1 MTAILDM
8 LSRLGLIVGR
18 KIHSDV
24 PDSQMHNKSIISRVR
39 RRTMLAALVAGLLP
53 CAHVY
58 ALVSSEPLSEDGSYT
73 ISTNKKAELEA
84 QNPDIRI
91 DSYSLTETYMNPVGP
106 PTATQLGSRVSY
118 VATGKAAGV
127 YNYSFQIA
135 WTIVVNGVGV
145 YGGTASEST
154 TVRVVS
160 QGDLTQV
167 KGLDRYEIY
176 YGDINSD
183 GKDGDIYLH
192 GKDLF
197 VLIAGD
203 INIPL
208 LLQGPPGILYAK
220 TTEGHS
226 VAQAFSLN
234 KSQLVQYLKAQEGR
248 DYAIGDINKD
258 GKQDLA
264 IRGKQSGMTGLVLMS
279 SANLAYPA
287 QQQFVT
293 TATVAGEVLDYMDR
307 SRQIRLADKNGDGVL
322 DISLWKDDHFNA
334 SWDLISSAA
343 GLVTFSPTFDK
354 RPLYQPATLVGSSDG
369 NFRVTEQGAATYI
382 MPISVPAGT
391 AGVVPSVSL
400 SYSSQA
406 GNDIAGYGW
415 SLGAYSAIRRCP
427 KSLSHDGKSEPLKLD
442 DQDALCLDGSR
453 LIQSGSYL
461 RTELDSYV
469 RVKKQ
474 SDYYTVEG
482 KDGSIKFYGKNAA
495 ERQIA
500 ADGKIIQWALNKAC
514 DSIGNCIDYKYE
526 QVNTLPNKGSD
537 FRLTQIAYAY
547 GGSTLTNA
555 NALVDFVYENEDRGD
570 SSRVFVAGN
579 PILSTKRLKEIQVKS
594 RLNSGLGFSELRRY
608 ALQYK
613 RHSPADPYIRSYLD
627 GIQECVGGDC
637 LPETRF
643 TWVHNGSDEFDTA
656 SWDGTM
662 LFEAGHSFMGDFVP
676 LDVNG
681 DGYMDIAWV
690 ENDHEHGNDHHNG
703 YVRYAFYD
711 PVTKGYVRGPFSDG
725 SLYRY
730 ISGAGASVANESGWI
745 RLQALDYNAD
755 GRMDLALYSNGFNRW
770 QIHYA
775 VPYGN
780 SWRLARDGIWV
791 SNIGVSTTML
801 DVDSDGLMDILNYG
815 SLYNLKTT
823 PTGSSIDLPYSYQ
836 KSTPNPTWTFTA
848 KPFTIDPATP
858 IFDPISNDTIR
869 IVPRLS
875 KKLLSAG
882 DLNGDGSADVL
893 LIDRKA
899 AIKEFFSTASDP
911 AEWVYRDCT
920 YVEEHYY
927 AMLNN
932 GNGLSFTEFAYLG
945 SAKELNPNPTR
956 CGTESDTAPMLS
968 IQVPNLNNDA
978 YTDLVIRSGSDFYY
992 FLNHGKGFSNASI
1005 LEVASPPE
1013 VEGKTI
1019 QKYKLV
1025 GGVLL
1030 ASFNTESDAKGAYI
1044 NFADINNDGFGD
1056 FVKGVPSAQ
1065 YSSYYYYQNWLPNE
1079 NRFSS
1084 LSPNVKMPLFTN
1096 TNRYFFLDATG
1107 DGHLDYLRV
1116 YNDNRMQLVPN
1127 KATGLNNLITDI
1139 KNGLGANTKI
1149 QYEMLTQSA
1158 NYQSI
1163 EDRLALEQLDYNA
1176 DGQPYTYLSSNPV
1189 ANPLNN
1195 YYPIIRNPFSGPL
1208 TKEQTFVSKF
1218 SSPVFEYMAPVN
1230 LVTKVIGDAPSS
1242 IAAYGQYN
1250 SFNAATKAEVEYY
1263 YGSARIQAGGR
1274 GFLGFRYVATKDPQS
1289 GVMVETRYRQDW
1301 PFVGV
1306 PETTIT
1312 YAPVISTVKPT
1323 HNLANVYAQSIKHDQ
1338 HKLQNWV
1345 SSWPGSANVTNG
1357 TAALGPMK
1365 IYLDRSEEVS
1375 FQFSS
1380 NTSTPTAITPT
1391 LVSGGNWCSTY
1402 ADSAGCKLFPKT
1414 TTQAVL
1420 QRNVTTQV
1428 YDAENNP
1435 TNITVVTQGPGLKQT
1450 QKTDND
1456 FGTSETLTLPT
1467 VNSTTR
1473 AAATY
1478 KELGRL
1484 KSATVTTTQERTG
1497 QTTVTDIKKSTF
1509 TYFTSGKFTGLLEK
1523 EIAFAGLGDEFEQAS
1538 IYAYDTFGNK
1548 NSIST
1553 QAKKITYSQAGTRT
1567 VGALESRKA
1576 RTEYDLT
1583 GRYLEKTYKNFGDVL
1598 GDKLLEQVT
1607 ARAANGAPTSMRSDL
1622 NTLVATIEYDV
1633 LGREIGRS
1641 SNVGGDAWS
1650 ETDYLLCNSSLACPP
1665 GTAFVVEKRGSD
1677 GSLARAYTD
1686 ILGRTTR
1693 ETAKNFQGDMVH
1705 VDTQYDLLG
1714 RVIRTSQ
1721 PYKVNTSA
1729 LYWTENQYDVLGRVI
1744 ETRAPDA
1751 GINTFRYNGYTTV
1764 ATNALLF
1771 NKTEVR
1777 NGFGELIE
1785 VKDHLGGRLEYVYN
1799 TRSQLEKVIKYR
1811 PQTDTVYPDVTG
1823 PVTTLIEYDVTG
1835 RKTKMTDA
1843 DKGAW
1848 EYKYNAFGELL
1859 WQRDG
1864 KGQVQLQNY
1873 DELGRLSTRTD
1884 YKADATVESHTR
1896 WYYDGRTETS
1906 GTALTIA
1913 NAIGQV
1919 SSVVIADR
1927 VTPGTAACSLDNGAR
1942 QCNLVE
1948 FDSFGRAYQTT
1959 TQLFADGKFLGSYK
1973 SKVMYDSFGR
1983 VSEEYDVL
1991 NDMVKTATGTPVT
2004 NSGTRNHYS
2013 LINGELEK
2021 VIDMASNVEVYK
2033 ILEKSVRGQPAKVL
2047 YGNGLTTQ
2055 YSYHDDTGLTNSI
2068 KTFNSLNNWLQDQA
2082 YKWDKGANL
2091 TWRTNKGLDTT
2102 GAARSVLESFCYDG
2116 LNRLVR
2122 AYRGT
2127 TTGGCGATPSGG
2139 TDVSINVYD
2148 SLGNIREKY
2157 TRHNYA
2163 NSTAKTGFSSYQY
2176 GAAASGGYATYA
2188 GPHAVTRTVNIA
2200 NNAVVRYKY
2209 DQNGNMTQD
2218 EDGRSIAYSTYDMP
2232 VQITK
2237 GTHNTWFA
2245 YGVDRGRYW
2254 RKDALGSKTV
2264 ETLYL
2269 GNVERITQGTTVIW
2283 KRYVAGVALYETK
2296 TDTNNQT
2303 LSGTAT
2309 YRSYMHKDH
2318 LGSLDVITNDA
2329 GQPPPVEALGF
2340 DSWGERRNP
2349 ATAKEY
2355 TAAELVA
2362 FANAGR
2368 PITDRPNYSVFA
2380 QFEPQRTN
2388 RGYTGHE
2395 MLDESGIIHMNGRI
2409 YDPTLGRFLQ
2419 ADPFIQ
2425 ASTNTQSYNRY
2436 TYVFNNPLNGVDP
2449 SGFIS
2454 SGFYEFKRAFGFIA
2468 AVAYSIYCWG
2478 TCSAAA
2484 FAFIAAM
2491 GAAVNGADGK
2501 GVLIAAVAAYAGA
2514 QVGSFKALADK
2525 VIYAGVVGGVS
2536 AILTGGKF
2544 GHSFVASGIG
2554 AYFGAADWAVE
2565 IDSALA
2571 RVGLAAVVGGT
2582 ASELTGGK
2590 FKNGAGTSAFMAIVS
2605 MAADRDSESGSSGL
2619 GDIENGP
2626 LAENGNEGQA
2636 TFDQALVEA
2645 NRNGVKKYLLLE
2657 VEYKDVYAV
2666 GKVVDTQT
2674 DGTPAG
2680 VDSTPIIFAADKF
2693 QEAMTLVKNNPGE
2706 YGILNGVTS
2715 PKTGKITVYRSATHA
2730 RNLKE
2735 WGRDHLGKRV
2745 VIGEEEGKYTNVE
2758 NAIHVISHEVYH
2770 RINDIQ
2776 MRSGFDHSK
2785 AYGEGH
2791 QNVLQYRRR
2800 MLDAEK

>member
-1 MTAILDM
+1 MGIKKKMGRFVNKKSEYRSLAEFFSSSHRMFRSIFPIV
-8 LSRLGLIVGR
+8 LGLVFA
-18 KIHSDV
+18 V
-24 PDSQMHNKSIISRVR
+24 AQQVC
-39 RRTMLAALVAGLLP
+39 ALT
-53 CAHVY
+53 
-58 ALVSSEPLSEDGSYT
+58 STEPVSEDGSYI
-73 ISTNKKAELEA
+73 ISTNKKTELEA
-84 QNPDIRI
+84 SRPDLRV
-91 DSYSLTETYMNPVGP
+91 DSYNITETYVNLSGATTVSPLGTRTTYSAIGKAPGTYTYQFYISWSIISGGIAVDGDTATETVIVRV
-106 PTATQLGSRVSY
+106 PTAQELGS
-118 VATGKAAGV
+118 
-127 YNYSFQIA
+127 
-135 WTIVVNGVGV
+135 
-145 YGGTASEST
+145 
-154 TVRVVS
+154 
-160 QGDLTQV
+160 V
-167 KGLDRYEIY
+167 KTLDKYDIY

-183 GKDGDIYLH
+183 GRDGDIYLH

-203 INIPL
+203 INVPL
-208 LLQGPPGILYAK
+208 FLQGPPGILYAK
-220 TTEGHS
+220 TADGH
-226 VAQAFSLN
+226 ALPQALTLN
-234 KSQLVQYLKAQEGR
+234 KTQLAQYLKAQQGR

-264 IRGKQSGMTGLVLMS
+264 IRGKQSGMSGLVLVSRPNLVYALQQKFDAS
-279 SANLAYPA
+279 S
-287 QQQFVT
+287 
-293 TATVAGEVLDYMDR
+293 TVAGEVLDYMDR
-307 SRQIRLADKNGDGVL
+307 SRQIRLEDKNGDGVL
-322 DISLWKDDHFNA
+322 DVSLWKDDRLYA
-334 SWDLISSAA
+334 SWDLISSSV
-343 GLVTFSPTFDK
+343 GTITFSPTFDK

-369 NFRVTEQGAATYI
+369 NFRVTEQGAATYV
-382 MPISVPAGT
+382 MPLSVPAGT

-406 GNDIAGYGW
+406 GNDIAGLGW
-415 SLGAYSAIRRCP
+415 SLSAYSAIRRCP
-427 KSLSHDGKSEPLKLD
+427 KTLSHDGKSEPLKLD

-453 LIQSGSYL
+453 LIASGTYL
-461 RTELDSYV
+461 RTELDSNV

-474 SDYYTVEG
+474 TDHYTVEG
-482 KDGSIKFYGKNAA
+482 KDGSIKFYGKTTGS
-495 ERQIA
+495 RQIA
-500 ADGKIIQWALNKAC
+500 GDGKIIQWALNKAC
-514 DSIGNCIDYKYE
+514 DSVGNCIDYQYA
-526 QVNTLPNKGSD
+526 QVSSGLNSGSD

-547 GGSTLTNA
+547 GSQAQAIANA
-555 NALVDFVYENEDRGD
+555 NALVDFVYEGEDRGD
-570 SSRVFVAGN
+570 SSSAFVAGN
-579 PILSTKRLKEIQVKS
+579 HIRSTKRLKEIQVKS
-594 RLNSGLGFSELRRY
+594 RLNSGLAFSELRRY
-608 ALQYK
+608 NLQYK

-627 GIQECVGGDC
+627 GIQECVGANC

-643 TWVHNGSDEFDTA
+643 SWAHNTGNQFGAPTWTEHVIKNNGTP
-656 SWDGTM
+656 
-662 LFEAGHSFMGDFVP
+662 FMGDLITF
-676 LDVNG
+676 DFNG

-690 ENDHEHGNDHHNG
+690 EIDDEYGNSHYNG
-703 YVRYAFYD
+703 LVRYAIYN
-711 PVTKGYVRGPFSDG
+711 PVQQIFVQQTFTDG
-725 SLYRY
+725 KDYRY
-730 ISGAGASVANESGWI
+730 VSGDNVSTATDHGWVK
-745 RLQALDYNAD
+745 LQALDYNAD
-755 GRMDLALYSNGFNRW
+755 GRMDLAFYANGLNRW

-775 VPYGN
+775 VPVGN
-780 SWRLARDGIWV
+780 SWKLSAGWQGLPENVDL
-791 SNIGVSTTML
+791 STVML
-801 DVDSDGLMDILNYG
+801 DVDSDGLVDVLNYG
-815 SLYNLKTT
+815 SLFNLKRN
-823 PTGSSIDLPYSYQ
+823 PTGSIELPYSYQ
-836 KSTPNPTWTFTA
+836 KSTTNPTWQYSP
-848 KPFTIDPATP
+848 KPFSDHSTATD
-858 IFDPISNDTIR
+858 FFTGFY
-869 IVPRLS
+869 
-875 KKLLSAG
+875 KKLLPMG
-882 DLNGDGSADVL
+882 DLNGDGAADVL
-893 LIDRKA
+893 LIDRKYHGF
-899 AIKEFFSTASDP
+899 EHVGDP
-911 AEWVYRDCT
+911 ATLHNDPRNPDLTVRKCF

-932 GNGLSFTEFAYLG
+932 GNGVSFSEFAYLG
-945 SAKELNPNPTR
+945 SAKELPVGQSEFKR
-956 CGTESDTAPMLS
+956 CSSNNDAGPMLS
-968 IQVPNLNNDA
+968 IQTPNLNNDA
-978 YTDLVIRSGSDFYY
+978 YTDLVIRKGKDYMY
-992 FLNHGKGFSNASI
+992 FLNDGKNFINATI
-1005 LEVASPPE
+1005 DIITPPE
-1013 VEGKTI
+1013 TADTTQ
-1019 QKYKLV
+1019 QKYMLT

-1030 ASFNTESDAKGAYI
+1030 TSFDSEADAKKGYV
-1044 NFADINNDGFGD
+1044 NLVDINNDGFGD
-1056 FVKGVPSAQ
+1056 LVKGVPVTSTL
-1065 YSSYYYYQNWLPNE
+1065 SYYYQNWLPEE
-1079 NRFSS
+1079 NKFSPY
-1084 LSPNVKMPLFTN
+1084 SPRMTMPSQSN
-1096 TNRYFFLDATG
+1096 TNRYLFLDATG

-1116 YNDNRMQLVPN
+1116 YDRFMMQLVPN
-1127 KATGLNNLITDI
+1127 QTTGLNDMIVGI
-1139 KNGLGANTKI
+1139 KNGLGANTAI
-1149 QYEMLTQSA
+1149 QYEMITSSA

-1163 EDRLALEQLDYNA
+1163 EDRLAFEQVDYNA
-1176 DGQPYTYLSSNPV
+1176 DGQAYTFTSPTTIT
-1189 ANPLNN
+1189 NPLAN
-1195 YYPIIRNPFSGPL
+1195 YYPVVRNPFSGPL
-1208 TKEQTFVSKF
+1208 TKEQTLISKF
-1218 SSPVFEYMAPVN
+1218 TAPVFEYMAPVN
-1230 LVTKVIGDAPSS
+1230 VVTKVTGDAPSS
-1242 IAAYGQYN
+1242 NSAYGQYN
-1250 SFNAATKAEVEYY
+1250 SFNGATKAEVEYY
-1263 YGSARIQAGGR
+1263 YGSARVQAGGR

-1289 GVMVETRYRQDW
+1289 GVIVETRYRQDW

-1312 YAPVISTVKPT
+1312 YTPVTSAVKPT
-1323 HNLANVYAQSIKHDQ
+1323 QNMATLYAQSIKHDQ

-1345 SSWPGSANVTNG
+1345 STWPGSANVTNG

-1402 ADSAGCKLFPKT
+1402 TDSAGCKLFPRT

-1428 YDAENNP
+1428 YDAHNNP
-1435 TNITVVTQGPGLKQT
+1435 VAITVITQGPGLKQT
-1450 QKTDND
+1450 KVTKND
-1456 FGTSETLTLPT
+1456 FGGPTVDNPGASTLSMTLPP
-1467 VNSTTR
+1467 VDSLTR
-1473 AAATY
+1473 AASSY
-1478 KELGRL
+1478 PELGRIR
-1484 KSATVTTTQERTG
+1484 SAKVTTTQERSG
-1497 QTTVTDIKKSTF
+1497 QTTITDEKTSTF
-1509 TYFTSGKFTGLLEK
+1509 TYFISGKFTGLLQK
-1523 EIAFAGLGDEFEQAS
+1523 EVAFAGLGNEFEQAS
-1538 IYAYDTFGNK
+1538 VYAYDALGNK

-1553 QAKKITYSQAGTRT
+1553 EAKKITYNQAGTAT
-1567 VGALESRKA
+1567 VGTVEQRKA
-1576 RTEYDLT
+1576 RTEFDAT
-1583 GRYLEKTYKNFGDVL
+1583 GRYLEKTYKNFGSVL

-1607 ARAANGAPTSMRSDL
+1607 ARAANGAPTSTRSDL
-1622 NTLVATIEYDV
+1622 NALVTTIEYDV
-1633 LGREIGRS
+1633 LGREIRRAS
-1641 SNVGGDAWS
+1641 VGTDAWS
-1650 ETDYLLCNSSLACPP
+1650 ETDYLPCDSSLACPP

-1705 VDTQYDLLG
+1705 VDTQYDVLG
-1714 RVIRTSQ
+1714 RVIRSSQ

-1729 LYWTENQYDVLGRVI
+1729 LYWTENQYDVLSRVI

-1751 GINTFRYNGYTTV
+1751 GINKFRYNGYTTV
-1764 ATNALLF
+1764 ATNALTF
-1771 NKTEVR
+1771 TKTEVR

-1835 RKTKMTDA
+1835 RKTKMIDA

-1859 WQRDG
+1859 WQKDA

-1873 DELGRLSTRTD
+1873 DGLGRLSTRTD
-1884 YKADATVESHTR
+1884 YKVDATVENHTR
-1896 WYYDGRTETS
+1896 WYYDGRNETS
-1906 GTALTIA
+1906 GDTLVIA
-1913 NAIGQV
+1913 NAIGQM
-1919 SSVVIADR
+1919 SAVVMTDR
-1927 VTPGTAACSLDNGAR
+1927 ATANPVACTLANGAR
-1942 QCNLVE
+1942 QCNSFE
-1948 FDSFGRAYQTT
+1948 FDSFGRARQTT
-1959 TQLFADGKFLGSYK
+1959 TQLFADNKFLGSYK
-1973 SKVMYDSFGR
+1973 SKVVYDSFGR
-1983 VSEEYDVL
+1983 VSEEYDAL
-1991 NDMVKTATGTPVT
+1991 NDMVKTAAGTPVT

-2033 ILEKSVRGQPAKVL
+2033 VLEKSVRGQPAKVL

-2055 YSYHDDTGLTNSI
+2055 YSYHDDTGLPNSI

-2091 TWRTNKGLDTT
+2091 TWRTNKGLDAT

-2176 GAAASGGYATYA
+2176 GSAASGGYATYA

-2200 NNAVVRYKY
+2200 NNAVMRYKY

-2296 TDTNNQT
+2296 TDINNQT

-2318 LGSLDVITNDA
+2318 LGSLDVITNDT

-2355 TAAELVA
+2355 TASELVA

-2368 PITDRPNYSVFA
+2368 PITSRPNYSVFA

-2425 ASTNTQSYNRY
+2425 ATTNTQSYNRY
-2436 TYVFNNPLNGVDP
+2436 TYVFNNPLNAMDP

-2468 AVAYSIYCWG
+2468 AVAYSVYCWG

-2491 GAAVNGADGK
+2491 GAAVNGADFK

-2514 QVGSFKALADK
+2514 QVGGFKELVDK
-2525 VIYAGVVGGVS
+2525 VVYAGVVGGVS

-2554 AYFGAADWAVE
+2554 AYFGAADWAVN

-2582 ASELTGGK
+2582 TSELTGGK
-2590 FKNGAGTSAFMAIVS
+2590 FKNGAGTAAFMAVVT
-2605 MAADRDSESGSSGL
+2605 MASNKTRANDGVAGPEEPEGPYDQAVLNTGFVDNITVKGL
-2619 GDIENGP
+2619 GTENIEISMDLTVANDANVTLTDKEFNAIVARIEKDWSISLSQEGVTITSNVN
-2626 LAENGNEGQA
+2626 LRTVDAGIFNKGGNILIKGINTGRSNAESPGRVYEHNRSINPSMSQDGR
-2636 TFDQALVEA
+2636 ALVNHQSYPDTPSHEFGHLLGLSHRLNGTGSIMSYAA
-2645 NRNGVKKYLLLE
+2645 NRKVTFEDLNRLAKL
-2657 VEYKDVYAV
+2657 YA
-2666 GKVVDTQT
+2666 K
-2674 DGTPAG
+2674 
-2680 VDSTPIIFAADKF
+2680 
-2693 QEAMTLVKNNPGE
+2693 
-2706 YGILNGVTS
+2706 
-2715 PKTGKITVYRSATHA
+2715 
-2730 RNLKE
+2730 
-2735 WGRDHLGKRV
+2735 
-2745 VIGEEEGKYTNVE
+2745 
-2758 NAIHVISHEVYH
+2758 
-2770 RINDIQ
+2770 
-2776 MRSGFDHSK
+2776 
-2785 AYGEGH
+2785 
-2791 QNVLQYRRR
+2791 
-2800 MLDAEK
+2800 